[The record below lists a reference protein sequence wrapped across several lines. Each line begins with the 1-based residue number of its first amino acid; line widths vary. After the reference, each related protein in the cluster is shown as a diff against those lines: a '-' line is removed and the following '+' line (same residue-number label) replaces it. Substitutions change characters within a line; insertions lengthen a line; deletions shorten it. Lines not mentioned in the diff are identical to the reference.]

1 MNRGNDPAADD
12 DPTGEEQ
19 ALDFDP
25 TATDQLDDTYR
36 MRVVAASENSAGSID
51 SDDRGQ
57 PRRKCITESDT
68 PAQPGVPSLASAG
81 TRGEHRENENGGGS
95 KDPTPASL
103 IAPESV

>member
-36 MRVVAASENSAGSID
+36 MRVVAASENTAGAID
-51 SDDRGQ
+51 NDRGQ
-57 PRRKCITESDT
+57 PRRKCITESAA
-68 PAQPGVPSLASAG
+68 PAQPEVPSLASAA
-81 TRGEHRENENGGGS
+81 TREEHRETENGVGS
-95 KDPTPASL
+95 KDLAPASL
-103 IAPESV
+103 IAPKSV